1 MEIQRLTLDDFRNY
15 RHEEIEFS
23 PSTNVIYGDN
33 AQGKTNLLE
42 AVCMF
47 AYGRSKRARSDV
59 ELIRFGE
66 KFFRLM
72 LEFSDSHRSYRASIM
87 SAVNGKKTIKINNV
101 AINRLSQLVSYLNV
115 VMFSPQE
122 LDIVK
127 GSPSVRRRFLDEAIS
142 QLYPKYMAELSDYH
156 KALEQKNGLL
166 KQLRIKNASSDAMLS
181 VWNEQLAMSGAAVS
195 IRRRNFLERI
205 AGSAAAV
212 QQEISGEILKI
223 DYTPSIDC
231 GIIEGEAANEYYNRL
246 EASQHREI
254 ENGASLF
261 GIQRDDI
268 SIKIGD
274 REAKLYASQGQQR
287 TAVLSLKLAQT
298 DYIYEEKG
306 EYPVLLLDDIM
317 SELDIN
323 RRRFLAGRI
332 KNKQVLITTT
342 DAEDDSTGAKY
353 FKISD
358 GRLTD
363 VSAFGK

>member
-47 AYGRSKRARSDV
+47 AYGRSKRARSDG

-195 IRRRNFLERI
+195 IRRRNFLKRI

-212 QQEISGEILKI
+212 QQEIRGEILKI

-231 GIIEGEAANEYYNRL
+231 GIIEGE
-246 EASQHREI
+246 S